1 MATMSST
8 GANFRENKL
17 LQLLLGWYALYWIVT
32 AIKPVDRSDWLLENL
47 LTFLF
52 IAALVATHRVFPF
65 SDLSYLLITI
75 FMTLHALGA
84 HYTYQHVPLGYW
96 MKDAFELSRNH
107 FDRIVHFSFGLLMA
121 YPMRE
126 VLVRAAGVRG
136 FWSYFLPANITL
148 AFSGLFELIE
158 AWVAQ
163 IVSPKLGA
171 AYLGI
176 QGDVWDAQKDMTLG
190 LAGAILSMVLT
201 ATPRI
206 LGNVSLK

>member
-1 MATMSST
+1 MATMMSSV
-8 GANFRENKL
+8 GANFRENKV
-17 LQLLLGWYALYWIVT
+17 LQILLGWYTMFWIVM

-52 IAALVATHRVFPF
+52 IAALVATYRVFPF
-65 SDLSYLLITI
+65 SDLSYLLITV
-75 FMTLHALGA
+75 FMTLHAVGA
-84 HYTYQHVPLGYW
+84 HYTYEHVPLGYW
-96 MKDAFELSRNH
+96 MKDTFELSRNH

-126 VLVRAAGVRG
+126 VLVRTAGVQG

-158 AWVAQ
+158 SWVAQ
-163 IVSPKLGA
+163 IVSPELGA

-190 LAGAILSMVLT
+190 LAGAALSMVLT
-201 ATPRI
+201 AIIKTFR
-206 LGNVSLK
+206 